1 MASKNSNVRKL
12 KTQPKPVLTSDEVQR
27 ISEKLAVALEHDED
41 DIGLITLLF
50 DHIQNVDP
58 NFLWGTIYTIKKHLF
73 VGTSAM
79 DDAQERFQ
87 KDAYKNR
94 GTLLLWPYERSAAK

>member
-1 MASKNSNVRKL
+1 MASKNSTVRKL
-12 KTQPKPVLTSDEVQR
+12 KSQPNPVLTPDEVQR
-27 ISEKLAVALEHDED
+27 IAEKLAVALEHDEEE
-41 DIGLITLLF
+41 IGLITLLF

-79 DDAQERFQ
+79 DDAQLEFQ

-94 GTLLLWPYERSAAK
+94 GTLLMWPYERSAS